1 MLYSTSNHPFMAI
14 FFPLFG
20 IFTSFILIYY
30 LSSLNRSNFFLA
42 LFFLCCNLV
51 VLVYYG
57 LHFTKDIFWEGVFFV
72 HWLPLSYLLGPFL
85 FYYVK
90 TTLSDSNKLAK
101 WDWLHLLPA
110 VFIIFNCLPF
120 TTLPFD
126 QKKAIAHEIVNIT
139 EDYTLDFNFV
149 SFEFILLSR
158 SVHLLI
164 YAIISIV
171 YFINHTRS
179 VYKKFGGLSS
189 NHAILQRWIFL
200 LTSMQIVIA
209 INSIGH
215 MSTLYD
221 IKFSILGVPSYE
233 IFTEKYF
240 FGICGAG
247 FFLQNIFLFLFPKIL
262 YGNVSYTIE
271 QGKDSIIE
279 EIKSNLP
286 KKIKDTAIVEDIE
299 ATLKEYLVNTPYIKR
314 EFSLSQMSFDL
325 KIPERFLS
333 NYFNKELEITFS
345 EWRRNLRIDHVC
357 RLIEA
362 GESRNLTIE
371 AIATNA
377 GFASRSKFIDAF
389 KERKGVTPSAYIKSV
404 AVQEA

>member
-1 MLYSTSNHPFMAI
+1 
-14 FFPLFG
+14 
-20 IFTSFILIYY
+20 
-30 LSSLNRSNFFLA
+30 
-42 LFFLCCNLV
+42 
-51 VLVYYG
+51 
-57 LHFTKDIFWEGVFFV
+57 
-72 HWLPLSYLLGPFL
+72 
-85 FYYVK
+85 
-90 TTLSDSNKLAK
+90 LSDSNKLAR

-179 VYKKFGGLSS
+179 VYKKFGSLSS

-233 IFTEKYF
+233 IFTEKYY

-271 QGKDSIIE
+271 QGKDGIID

-362 GESRNLTIE
+362 GESKNLTIE
-371 AIATNA
+371 AIAINA

-404 AVQEA
+404 TIQEA

>member
-389 KERKGVTPSAYIKSV
+389 KERKGVTPSAFIKSV
-404 AVQEA
+404 GST